1 MKIVHYMFGL
11 PPVRTGGLFRY
22 ALDLAAEQK
31 KLGLEVILLL
41 PGAIQAHGNKIA
53 IHYWKKWNT
62 LPCYRI
68 KNPLYIPN
76 GYGVIEPDAF
86 MTPCDKR
93 VYSDW
98 LRKVQ
103 PDVIHMHSL
112 MGIHTEFLDAAN
124 EENIPIIYTTHDYY
138 GLCPKIDLMEYD
150 HECCN
155 KDWTKCDK
163 CCTKAYSLRRLRL
176 EQSDIYRLY
185 CSSPLLMQL
194 VHSHMVNVLI
204 HKVAKKSLKRVA
216 SSKVKT
222 TNTSFEQLRY
232 YYSKLFAKINF
243 FLFNSNQSQAIYE
256 QHLGYLPGIVLPTI
270 NSTIYDNR
278 KKRYYGKTLRL
289 GYLGNAMPQKGFN
302 YLINELTC
310 MAKTGRTN
318 FQLNTYMLDSDTHP
332 FVHNSPPYKS
342 EQLPQVF
349 DDMDLLIVPS
359 LWKETFGMVV
369 IEAISYGVPVLISK
383 NVGARMVIEKTHGS
397 GIVFP
402 IKEGSLLQEL
412 INIYDHREMLVAIN
426 QKIIT
431 DSFCFDFKQHT
442 KVITSQYIK
451 VQKQIRMDR
460 KNEC

>member
-41 PGAIQAHGNKIA
+41 PGAIQSHGNKVA

-138 GLCPKIDLMEYD
+138 GLCPKIDLMKGSQ
-150 HECCN
+150 ECNAC
-155 KDWTKCDK
+155 DWSQCSA
-163 CCTKAYSLRRLRL
+163 CCFNAYSLKRLRL
-176 EQSDIYRLY
+176 EQTTLYRMY
-185 CSSPLLMQL
+185 CSSPFCMTA
-194 VHSHMVNVLI
+194 VHSRLLHNITFFRPTHSNVGTSLQP
-204 HKVAKKSLKRVA
+204 HAVLPEKVCAFNNLG
-216 SSKVKT
+216 
-222 TNTSFEQLRY
+222 LY
-232 YYSKLFAKINF
+232 YRRMFSKLDY
-243 FLFNSNQSQAIYE
+243 FLFNSE
-256 QHLGYLPGIVLPTI
+256 QTKDVFIQKLGDLSGSVLPI
-270 NSTIYDNR
+270 LNGAISDHR
-278 KKRYYGKTLRL
+278 KKRTFAQTLRL
-289 GYLGNAMPQKGFN
+289 GYLGSSTMQKGISQ
-302 YLINELTC
+302 LIDTLLQLRQS
-310 MAKTGRTN
+310 GRTD
-318 FQLNTYMLDSDTHP
+318 FYLNTYMLEGIEHTFIRNHM
-332 FVHNSPPYKS
+332 PYDAS
-342 EQLPQVF
+342 HLSAVF

-359 LWKETFGMVV
+359 IWKETFGMVV
-369 IEAISYGVPVLISK
+369 VEALSYGIPVLISE
-383 NVGARMVIEKTHGS
+383 NVGARMLVKAHPGTGLIFSSTGNE
-397 GIVFP
+397 
-402 IKEGSLLQEL
+402 LLHAL
-412 INIYDHREMLVAIN
+412 ITIYDKRSILTDMNTEILNATIN
-426 QKIIT
+426 
-431 DSFCFDFKQHT
+431 FDFPHHVKD
-442 KVITSQYIK
+442 VLSFYSQEK
-451 VQKQIRMDR
+451 DKKDHGR
-460 KNEC
+460 